1 MCYKVAMNNELKDPF
16 DTFERNKYSYF
27 DDLKFGV
34 GSLLIVGGT
43 LTAVGVMAYYAISSL
58 LSLVS

>member
-1 MCYKVAMNNELKDPF
+1 MNNELKDPF

>member
-16 DTFERNKYSYF
+16 DTFERRTYSYF

-34 GSLLIVGGT
+34 GGFLLLGGT
-43 LTAVGVMAYYAISSL
+43 IAIFGVVGYYAVSSL
-58 LSLVS
+58 LSLLG